1 MMRPADALRAL
12 SRYAYPATLVSVAS
26 AAALPVSPTRPVGH
40 VPTERQA
47 SMTSSSAPQGY
58 RGHLRAATSSLAI
71 TARVA
76 ASSGGPAAPSAQ
88 GCAATVLLVVT
99 VRYGPHDA
107 WSRETVLIYDPPP
120 GVHVLTRRT
129 APTYRVH
136 RVMASVR
143 FPLPRPRH
151 GRTQLRV
158 TLSLRAGPVQG
169 RDRLGRLDREI
180 GAHVGGRLR
189 IMQGPHTL
197 GSAFLRLLVP
207 IRCVTSQPGVHTR
220 PLATSTPTQTSAL
233 LPTATPTHQSPLP
246 TATPTRQP
254 PLPTATSTRQP
265 PLPTAR
271 PTRQPPLPTDTPVAM
286 ATPSPRP
293 TANTPVPQ
301 PTATPTAIM
310 PTQTPKPLATATPLA
325 LPTATPTRAAM
336 QIRATIQNFAF
347 SANPITIAPG
357 STVTWTN
364 RDGAPHTVTADDG
377 SWGSGTLR
385 QGGTY
390 SQVFTSPG
398 SYSYYCAIH
407 PSMKGTVVVT
417 P

>member
-12 SRYAYPATLVSVAS
+12 SRCAYLAILVIVAATLL
-26 AAALPVSPTRPVGH
+26 AALPARPTRPIGH
-40 VPTERQA
+40 PPIDRQA
-47 SMTSSSAPQGY
+47 GVTSSTALQGY
-58 RGHLRAATSSLAI
+58 GGHLRAAPSSLSI

-76 ASSGGPAAPSAQ
+76 ASSGGPAALSAQ

-129 APTYRVH
+129 AATSRVH
-136 RVMASVR
+136 RAMASMR

-151 GRTQLRV
+151 GRTQLTV
-158 TLSLRAGPVQG
+158 TLSLRAGAVQG
-169 RDRLGRLDREI
+169 RDRHGRPDRKI

-189 IMQGPHTL
+189 IMQGPHTF
-197 GSAFLRLLVP
+197 GSAVLRLLVP

-220 PLATSTPTQTSAL
+220 PPATATPTQTPA
-233 LPTATPTHQSPLP
+233 
-246 TATPTRQP
+246 

-265 PLPTAR
+265 PLPTA
-271 PTRQPPLPTDTPVAM
+271 TPVAM
-286 ATPSPRP
+286 ATPSTLP

-390 SQVFTSPG
+390 SHVFTSPG
-398 SYSYYCAIH
+398 SYTYYCAVH
-407 PSMKGTVVVT
+407 PSMRGTVVVT
-417 P
+417 